1 VLHIAA
7 NSNMNK
13 KEKHMFDLALK
24 QKWDSENK
32 LDYATEQ
39 GYLKGIE
46 IGRAEGRAE
55 GIAEGIAEVIA
66 EERKNTQQRLNGIAH
81 YFHTQ
86 GNSVDEIASIM
97 QLSTHEVEEIIQHIV
112 SK

>member
-1 VLHIAA
+1 
-7 NSNMNK
+7 
-13 KEKHMFDLALK
+13 MFDLALK
-24 QKWDSENK
+24 QKWDNENK
-32 LDYATEQ
+32 LDYAAEQ

-46 IGRAEGRAE
+46 IGRAEG
-55 GIAEGIAEVIA
+55 IAEVIA
-66 EERKNTQQRLNGIAH
+66 EERNNTQQRLNRIAH

-97 QLSTHEVEEIIQHIV
+97 QLSAQEVEEIIQHIV

>member
-1 VLHIAA
+1 
-7 NSNMNK
+7 MNK

-24 QKWDSENK
+24 QKWDNENK
-32 LDYATEQ
+32 LDYAAEQ

-46 IGRAEGRAE
+46 IGRAEG
-55 GIAEGIAEVIA
+55 IAEVIA
-66 EERKNTQQRLNGIAH
+66 EERNNTQQRLNRIAH

-86 GNSVDEIASIM
+86 GNSIDEIASIM
-97 QLSTHEVEEIIQHIV
+97 QLSAQEVEEIIQHIV

>member
-1 VLHIAA
+1 
-7 NSNMNK
+7 MNK

-24 QKWDSENK
+24 QKWDNENK
-32 LDYATEQ
+32 LDYAAEQ

-46 IGRAEGRAE
+46 IGRAEG
-55 GIAEGIAEVIA
+55 IAEVIA
-66 EERKNTQQRLNGIAH
+66 EERNNTQQRLNRIAH

-97 QLSTHEVEEIIQHIV
+97 QLSAQEVEEIIQHIV

>member
-1 VLHIAA
+1 
-7 NSNMNK
+7 
-13 KEKHMFDLALK
+13 MFNLALK
-24 QKWDSENK
+24 QKWDNENK

-39 GYLKGIE
+39 GILKGRE
-46 IGRAEGRAE
+46 
-55 GIAEGIAEVIA
+55 
-66 EERKNTQQRLNGIAH
+66 EERNNTQQRLNRIAH

-97 QLSTHEVEEIIQHIV
+97 QLSTQEVEEIIQHIV